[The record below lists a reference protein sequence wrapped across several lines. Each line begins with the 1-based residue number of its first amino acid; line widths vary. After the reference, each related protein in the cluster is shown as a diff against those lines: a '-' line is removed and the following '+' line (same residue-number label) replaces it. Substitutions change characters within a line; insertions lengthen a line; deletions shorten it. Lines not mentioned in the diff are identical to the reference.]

1 MVGITGKAIYYR
13 GSIVILHRFQMLVI
27 VALHVTIEPGE
38 SFWDDQCRRRALPR
52 TPYEGPDATAFAVD
66 MPRK

>member
-1 MVGITGKAIYYR
+1 
-13 GSIVILHRFQMLVI
+13 MLVI
-27 VALHVTIEPGE
+27 VAVHVTIEPGE